1 MKQTLLLTISSL
13 SMLALMTACS
23 SQMASVGLS
32 PDDKIEECITID
44 KKLIKV
50 DNFIIVVNKTSAFH
64 LEEAAKAIETP
75 GITVSNNK
83 KQMLRDANKKKAKLE
98 SEHQKLGC
106 ETLKK

>member
-1 MKQTLLLTISSL
+1 MKQTLLLTLSSL
-13 SMLALMTACS
+13 SIAALMTACS

-32 PDDKIEECITID
+32 TADKTEECINLD

-50 DNFIIVVNKTSAFH
+50 DNFITVVNDTSAFH
-64 LEEAAKAIETP
+64 LEEAARAIETP

-83 KQMLRDANKKKAKLE
+83 KQMLRDANKKKAELE

-106 ETLKK
+106 ETPKK